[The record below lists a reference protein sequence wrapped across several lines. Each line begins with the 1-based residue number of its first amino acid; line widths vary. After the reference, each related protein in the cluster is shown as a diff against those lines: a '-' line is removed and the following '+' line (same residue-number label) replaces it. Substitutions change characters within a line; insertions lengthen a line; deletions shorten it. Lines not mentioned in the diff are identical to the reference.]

1 MKARHDIKGRIKIC
15 AFCKYWYDP
24 TNAAISPVN
33 PRSGLWEY
41 DREAKCPCL
50 KQANARNLRPS
61 YAQGCDK
68 YECKISD

>member
-1 MKARHDIKGRIKIC
+1 MKARFYIKGRIKIC
-15 AFCKYWYDP
+15 AFCKYWHDP

-50 KQANARNLRPS
+50 KQANSRNLRPS
-61 YAQGCDK
+61 YFQSCDK
-68 YECKISD
+68 YECKVN